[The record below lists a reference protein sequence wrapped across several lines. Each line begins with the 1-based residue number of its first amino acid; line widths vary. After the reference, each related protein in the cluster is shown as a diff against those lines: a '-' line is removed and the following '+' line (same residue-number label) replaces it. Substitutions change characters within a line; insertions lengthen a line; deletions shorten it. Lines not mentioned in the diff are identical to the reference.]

1 MTLEKNSPMFPKN
14 FDAHWVGG
22 TGPIPV
28 VLDGAWVNSLGI
40 VRSLAEL
47 GLKSLVIHFNAYGV
61 GLSSRYAV
69 GLTAPSPWDDP
80 AGLIASLEEVG
91 RRLPRP
97 GILLIT
103 DDTYLTVLARGRE
116 RLAPYFR
123 FPFPDAETLAYL
135 MDKTHQYGTALRL
148 GIPVPRSLPVRR
160 GETAAEWPWEVFP
173 ALVKGL
179 SGKQFFHRFGKQT
192 IIVEDRAA
200 LEAVL
205 AQCGGFDA
213 LVQEIIPGGDDELYA
228 LGCYISPDPKKE
240 PVYFTSRKLIQI
252 PPFFGTCSVGESLP
266 CEPVAVHGLELLR
279 ALRFYGPAHVE
290 FKRDPRDGQYKLIEI
305 NARFWKS
312 HALGTP
318 CGVNIA
324 AAAYL
329 DMAGLPPL
337 PKVPQRNGVRW
348 MVFSE
353 AVVQRMMGNSD
364 IRLGR
369 MLPFLRPPL
378 AHGLWSWRDPLPFY
392 RYLAY
397 KLQAALHHK
406 QNEGSH
412 SAI

>member
-1 MTLEKNSPMFPKN
+1 MFPKN
-14 FDAHWVGG
+14 FDAYWAEG

-47 GLKSLVIHFNAYGV
+47 GLKSLVIHFNANGI
-61 GLSSRYAV
+61 GLASRYAV

-80 AGLIASLEEVG
+80 QGLISRLEEVG

-97 GILLIT
+97 GILFIT
-103 DDTYLTVLARGRE
+103 DDTYLMVLARGRE

-123 FPFPDAETLAYL
+123 FTFPDSETLAYL
-135 MDKTHQYGTALRL
+135 MDKTHQYETALRL
-148 GIPVPRSLPVRR
+148 GIPAPRSLPVRC
-160 GETAAEWPWEVFP
+160 GETAAEWPEQAFP

-179 SGKQFFHRFGKQT
+179 SGKQFFHLFGKQT
-192 IIVEDRAA
+192 ILVDNRAA

-205 AQCGGFDA
+205 ARCTSIDA

-228 LGCYISPDPKKE
+228 LGCYISPDPHKE

-266 CEPVAVHGLELLR
+266 CEPAALQGLELLR
-279 ALRFYGPAHVE
+279 AFRFHGAAHVE
-290 FKRDPRDGQYKLIEI
+290 FKRDPRDGLYKLIEI

-348 MVFSE
+348 AVFSE
-353 AVVQRMMGNSD
+353 AAVQRMMGDAD
-364 IRLGR
+364 IHLGR
-369 MLPFLRPPL
+369 MLPYLRPPVT
-378 AHGLWSWRDPLPFY
+378 HGLWNWRDPLPFF
-392 RYLAY
+392 RYLENKA
-397 KLQAALHHK
+397 QTVLHRK
-406 QNEGSH
+406 
-412 SAI
+412 

>member
-1 MTLEKNSPMFPKN
+1 MDWRKNSLMFPKN
-14 FDAHWVGG
+14 FDAHWSGG

-47 GLKSLVIHFNAYGV
+47 GLKSLVIHFNKNGV

-69 GLTAPSPWDDP
+69 GLVAPSPWDDP
-80 AGLIASLEEVG
+80 EGLVERLVEVG
-91 RRLPRP
+91 KRLPRP

-123 FPFPDAETLAYL
+123 FTFPDAETLEYL
-135 MDKTHQYGTALRL
+135 MDKTHQYEMALKL

-160 GETAAEWPWEVFP
+160 GETAAEWPEEAFP

-192 IIVEDRAA
+192 ITVADRAA
-200 LEAVL
+200 LQAVL
-205 AQCGGFDA
+205 AQCGDFDA

-228 LGCYISPDPKKE
+228 LGCYVSPDPHKE

-252 PPFFGTCSVGESLP
+252 PPIFGTCSVGESLP
-266 CEPVAVHGLELLR
+266 CEPVAFQGLELLR

-329 DMAGLPPL
+329 DTAGLPPR

-348 MVFSE
+348 VAFSE
-353 AVVQRMMGNSD
+353 AVVQRRMGNAD
-364 IRLGR
+364 IHLGR
-369 MLPFLRPPL
+369 MLPFLRPPVM
-378 AHGLWSWRDPLPFY
+378 HGLWSWRDPLPFF
-392 RYLAY
+392 RYLEH
-397 KLQAALHHK
+397 KLQAALHRK
-406 QNEGSH
+406 QDEESRLM
-412 SAI
+412 A